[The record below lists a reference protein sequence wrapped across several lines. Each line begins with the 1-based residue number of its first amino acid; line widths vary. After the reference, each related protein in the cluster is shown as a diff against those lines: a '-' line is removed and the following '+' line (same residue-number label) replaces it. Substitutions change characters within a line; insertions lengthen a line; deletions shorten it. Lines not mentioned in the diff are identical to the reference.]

1 VPPFFRQG
9 LVASCLLLCEYER
22 GLAPIQLCLIGADL
36 CLLDG
41 HLCVDVLH
49 VHLRLLHPRLGLTD
63 CDPVVGRVDLHQQIT
78 LVNISVVDCG
88 QLDDTPRHFRRHRDD
103 IGAHGGV
110 TRPRRLHT
118 DAPHRPTEKPG
129 QRDRRQGDQELD
141 CLRATPCGWAGF
153 LHKRQ
158 GGVAIIVRVAAL
170 RCDFSNGHG

>member
-1 VPPFFRQG
+1 V
-9 LVASCLLLCEYER
+9 
-22 GLAPIQLCLIGADL
+22 DL

-49 VHLRLLHPRLGLTD
+49 VRLRLLHRRLGLTD

-78 LVNISVVDCG
+78 LVNVFVVDGG
-88 QLDDTPRHFRRHRDD
+88 QLDDAPRDLRRHRDD

-110 TRPRRLHT
+110 TRPRRPHI

-141 CLRATPCGWAGF
+141 YLHATPCGCAGF
-153 LHKRQ
+153 WHTRQ
-158 GGVAIIVRVAAL
+158 GGVAIIGRVAAL
-170 RCDFSNGHG
+170 RCDFGSGHG